1 MNPKKMTLIL
11 WATIICSPT
20 WAQSPKKP
28 NAAEIRES
36 IRKLNFLGS
45 VLYVAAHPDD
55 ENTRLISYL
64 ANHDLARTTY
74 LSLTRG
80 DGGQNLIGT
89 ELREYLGVL
98 RTQELL
104 AARRTDGG
112 LQLFSRANDFGFSKT
127 PEETMRI
134 WNKNEVLS
142 DVVWAIRQTQPDII
156 INRFSTDT
164 KIETHGH
171 HTSSA
176 ILSAEAF
183 DLAGKID
190 AFPQHLQQNVSVWQ
204 PKRLFCN
211 QSWFFY
217 GREKFDAMD
226 KSQFVKV
233 DVGVFYPSKGKSN
246 TEIAAESRSMH
257 RCQGMG
263 ALTARGSDFEYL
275 ELLKGDKKTSNLWD
289 GINTSWTRVQGDG
302 AAIAKKS
309 ENVYQKFDYE
319 KPFMSVPELVEMYGL
334 IQKLPN
340 QYWKAVKLKEIESV
354 IGWCLGFYLEA
365 TTNTSSVVAGQSLEV
380 NVEVINRSNISMEL
394 KNISIRA
401 AQGENR
407 VETVLFDTLCKQ
419 GFVDN
424 VKKTFKFK
432 TKIADNASITAPY
445 WLTEVPSLGMYRV
458 DALALR
464 GQPNTPRSV
473 SVTATVVLNGSEIPF
488 TVEAVH
494 LRADPAKGEIYRP
507 LEVTPAAFV
516 NLTEKAYIFANDSSK
531 IVQVRVKA
539 QRDGLKG
546 TVRLQMPIGWRAE
559 PSEIVTELAQKDAEK
574 TVTFQVFPPKQR
586 DEASLIATIQ
596 IGETIVNQSV
606 QYIDYDHIPTQTVVQ
621 TASAH
626 LVRLEVAKKG
636 TLIGYFV
643 GAGDDIPACLEQ
655 IGYKVQ
661 LLEDKDFK
669 DDASL
674 KQFDAIVMGIRA
686 YNTKEKLKF
695 YQTKLLKYVENGGN
709 LIVQYNTNGRDLLM
723 KNLGPYPFE
732 LSRERVTVEE
742 ATIRVLKAEHP
753 VLNMPNKISDKDFEG
768 WVQER
773 GLYFP
778 SSWDKNYDAPLSC
791 NDPNEPARDGGLL
804 VTKYGKGYYVYTGY
818 AWFRQLPA
826 GVSGAYR
833 IFANMLSLGK

>member
-1 MNPKKMTLIL
+1 MNRNKITLIL
-11 WATIICSPT
+11 WATMFCLPV
-20 WAQSPKKP
+20 WAQPKKP
-28 NAAEIRES
+28 NTAEIRES

-55 ENTRLISYL
+55 ENTRMIAYL

-112 LQLFSRANDFGFSKT
+112 SQLFSRANDFGFSKT

-183 DLAGKID
+183 DLAGKSD
-190 AFPQHLQQNVSVWQ
+190 VFPQQLQQNVSVWQ
-204 PKRLFCN
+204 PRRLFCN

-226 KSQFVKV
+226 KSAFVKV

-246 TEIAAESRSMH
+246 NEIAAESRSMH

-263 ALTARGSDFEYL
+263 ALTSRGSDLEYL
-275 ELLKGDKKTSNLWD
+275 ESLKGDVKTIGLWE
-289 GINTSWTRVQGDG
+289 GINTTWTRVQGDG
-302 AAIAKKS
+302 APIAKKLAKI
-309 ENVYQKFDYE
+309 YKKFDYE
-319 KPFMSVPELVEMYGL
+319 QPALSVPALVEVRDL

-340 QYWKAVKLKEIESV
+340 QYWKNIKLKEIESV

-365 TTNTSSVVAGQSLEV
+365 TSATTTVVAGQNLEV
-380 NVEVINRSNISMEL
+380 NLEAINRSNLPITL
-394 KNISIRA
+394 KNISIRG

-407 VETVLFDTLCKQ
+407 TDIALFDTTCQQILN
-419 GFVDN
+419 DN
-424 VKKTFKFK
+424 IKKTFKFK
-432 TKIADNASITAPY
+432 TKIVENASITAPY
-445 WLTEVPSLGMYRV
+445 WLTETPTLGMYRV
-458 DALALR
+458 DAQALR
-464 GQPNTPRSV
+464 GLPNTPRNL
-473 SVTATVVLNGSEIPF
+473 SVTANLEIAGTNIPF
-488 TVEAVH
+488 TVEVVH
-494 LRADPAKGEIYRP
+494 QRADPAKGEIYRP

-516 NLTEKAYIFANDSSK
+516 NLTEKAYVFANDSSK
-531 IVQVRVKA
+531 TVQVRVKA

-546 TVRLQMPIGWRAE
+546 TVRLQMPTGWKVEPAEIG
-559 PSEIVTELAQKDAEK
+559 TELAQKDAEK

-586 DEASLIATIQ
+586 DETHFTATIQ
-596 IGETIVNQSV
+596 IGETIVNQAV

-621 TASAH
+621 TATAH

-636 TLIGYFV
+636 TKIGYLV

-655 IGYKVQ
+655 IGYKVH
-661 LLEDKDFK
+661 LLEDKDFN
-669 DDASL
+669 DEASL
-674 KQFDAIVMGIRA
+674 ASFDAIVTGIRA
-686 YNTKEKLKF
+686 YNTKEKLKL
-695 YQTKLLKYVENGGN
+695 YQPKLLKYVENGGT
-709 LIVQYNTNGRDLLM
+709 LLVQYNTNGRDLLM
-723 KNLGPYPFE
+723 KNVGPYPLE
-732 LSRERVTVEE
+732 ISRERVTVEE
-742 ATIRVLKAEHP
+742 APIRVLKPEHP
-753 VLNMPNKISDKDFEG
+753 LLNTPNKISEKDFEG

-778 SSWDKNYDAPLSC
+778 STWDKRYDSILSS

-833 IFANMLSLGK
+833 IFANMLSIGK

>member
-1 MNPKKMTLIL
+1 MNPKKITLIL

-104 AARRTDGG
+104 AARRMDGG

-134 WNKNEVLS
+134 WNKDEVLS

-183 DLAGKID
+183 DLAGKPD
-190 AFPQHLQQNVSVWQ
+190 AFPQHLKQNVSVWQ

-226 KSQFVKV
+226 KSKFIQL

-246 TEIAAESRSMH
+246 NEIAAESRSMH

-263 ALTARGSDFEYL
+263 ALTSRGSDLEYL
-275 ELLKGDKKTSNLWD
+275 DFLKGDKRTTNLWE
-289 GINTSWTRVQGDG
+289 GINTTWTRVQGDG
-302 AAIAKKS
+302 ATIAKNLEK
-309 ENVYQKFDYE
+309 VYKKFDYE
-319 KPFMSVPELVEMYGL
+319 KPAMSVPELIYIYGL

-340 QYWKAVKLKEIESV
+340 QYWKTVKLKEIESV

-365 TTNTSSVVAGQSLEV
+365 TTNTASVVAGQSLEV
-380 NVEVINRSNISMEL
+380 NVEVVNRSYITFEL
-394 KNISIRA
+394 KNISIA
-401 AQGENR
+401 VAQGQNR
-407 VETVLFDTLCKQ
+407 VDTVVFDTIYRK
-419 GFVDN
+419 GMVN
-424 VKKTFKFK
+424 NEKKTFKFK
-432 TKIADNASITAPY
+432 TKIVDNASITAPY

-458 DALALR
+458 DELALR
-464 GQPNTPRSV
+464 GMPNTPRNV
-473 SVTATVVLNGSEIPF
+473 SVTANIVINNCNIPF

-507 LEVTPAAFV
+507 LEVTPAGFV
-516 NLTEKAYIFANDSSK
+516 NLTEKAYVFANDSSK

-546 TVRLQMPIGWRAE
+546 TVRLQMPTSWRAE
-559 PSEIVTELAQKDAEK
+559 PAEIVTELAQKDAEK

-596 IGETIVNQSV
+596 MGEMIVNQSV

-742 ATIRVLKAEHP
+742 ATIRVLKPEHP
-753 VLNMPNKISDKDFEG
+753 VLNTPNKISDKDFEG

-778 SSWDKNYDAPLSC
+778 TSWDKNYDAPLSC

>member
-1 MNPKKMTLIL
+1 MKQQKILLIL
-11 WATIICSPT
+11 WATIICSPI
-20 WAQSPKKP
+20 WAQAPKKP
-28 NAAEIRES
+28 NVAEIRES

-55 ENTRLISYL
+55 ENTRLIAYL

-104 AARRTDGG
+104 AARRMDGG

-183 DLAGKID
+183 DLAGKTD
-190 AFPQHLQQNVSVWQ
+190 AFPQHLQQNLSVWQ

-226 KSQFVKV
+226 KSQFIKV

-246 TEIAAESRSMH
+246 NEIAAESRSMH

-263 ALTARGSDFEYL
+263 ALTARGSDLEYL
-275 ELLKGDKKTSNLWD
+275 DFLKGDKKTVNLWE
-289 GINTSWTRVQGDG
+289 GINTTWTRVQGEG
-302 AAIAKKS
+302 APIAKKL
-309 ENVYQKFDYE
+309 EKIYKKFDYE
-319 KPFMSVPELVEMYGL
+319 QPALSIPVLVEVRDL

-340 QYWKAVKLKEIESV
+340 QYWKTVKLKEIESV

-365 TTNTSSVVAGQSLEV
+365 TTNVSSVVAGQSLEI
-380 NVEVINRSNISMEL
+380 NLEAINRSNVPMLL

-407 VETVLFDTLCKQ
+407 VETVVFDTICQQNLT
-419 GFVDN
+419 DN
-424 VKKTFKFK
+424 LKKSFKFK
-432 TKIADNASITAPY
+432 TKIVENASITAPY
-445 WLTEVPSLGMYRV
+445 WLTEIPSLGMYRV

-464 GQPNTPRSV
+464 GLPNTPRNV
-473 SVTATVVLNGSEIPF
+473 SVTANVEIQGANIPF
-488 TVEAVH
+488 TVEAVYQ
-494 LRADPAKGEIYRP
+494 RADPAKGEIYRP

-516 NLTEKAYIFANDSSK
+516 NLTEKAYIFASDTSK
-531 IVQVRVKA
+531 TVQIRVKA

-546 TVRLQMPIGWRAE
+546 TVRLQMPTGWRSE
-559 PSEIVTELAQKDAEK
+559 PSEIVTEIAQKEAEK

-626 LVRLEVAKKG
+626 LVRLEIAKKG
-636 TLIGYFV
+636 NLIGYFV

-669 DDASL
+669 DEASL
-674 KQFDAIVMGIRA
+674 KPFDAIVMGIRA

-695 YQTKLLKYVENGGN
+695 YHAKLLKYVENGGN
-709 LIVQYNTNGRDLLM
+709 LIVQYNVNGRDLML

-742 ATIRVLKAEHP
+742 APIRVLKAEHP
-753 VLNMPNKISDKDFEG
+753 ILNAPNKISEKDFDG